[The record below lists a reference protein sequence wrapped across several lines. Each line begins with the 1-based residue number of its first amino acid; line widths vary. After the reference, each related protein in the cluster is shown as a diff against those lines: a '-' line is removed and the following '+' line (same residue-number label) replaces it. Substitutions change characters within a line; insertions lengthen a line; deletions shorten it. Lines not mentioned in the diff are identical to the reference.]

1 MKAQN
6 IKKNSEE
13 NALINRA
20 QSIMKK
26 KNTDYFFVSNLLST
40 KKGFQV
46 KDAETILKL
55 IEKKIFQ
62 PKV

>member
-1 MKAQN
+1 
-6 IKKNSEE
+6 
-13 NALINRA
+13 
-20 QSIMKK
+20 MKK
-26 KNTDYFFVSNLLST
+26 RNADYFFVSHLLTT

-62 PKV
+62 PKM

>member
-1 MKAQN
+1 
-6 IKKNSEE
+6 
-13 NALINRA
+13 
-20 QSIMKK
+20 MKK
-26 KNTDYFFVSNLLST
+26 KITGYFFVSNLLSN

-55 IEKKIFQ
+55 IDKKIFQ